1 MNIGSYEKNR
11 EQFRKIITTRTYRR
25 YKRASKFL
33 PKEATMKYNLVALKQ
48 RLHMGH
54 IKLMI

>member
-11 EQFRKIITTRTYRR
+11 EQFRKVLTLRTYRR
-25 YKRASKFL
+25 YESASKFL

-48 RLHMGH
+48 RLHIGH
-54 IKLMI
+54 LKLMI